1 MNIKVLPVPAFPLT
15 KTLCP
20 HITRSTT
27 LLCSSFKVCP
37 VMFYTENVKKTT
49 WSLLF
54 SLLNSWSTHEEICT
68 LRQSLRQSCPHDVK
82 SERFFTFS
90 EIFVHSRLLSIVYDS
105 PRKLCEWEIPNTFRK
120 SCLCNPGH
128 TSGHREFE
136 LPSWNSRQITKIE
149 DSNLQVIL
157 EIDTVFIYSKKN
169 QYFLSYKVKYEQKL
183 ICHVTRVSY
192 LVTD

>member
-1 MNIKVLPVPAFPLT
+1 MPYFNAEHSVWILKAFPVPAFPLT

-37 VMFYTENVKKTT
+37 VMFYTENVKKIT

-54 SLLNSWSTHEEICT
+54 SLLNSSTYEEICT

-120 SCLCNPGH
+120 SCHATWGTHVDIATL
-128 TSGHREFE
+128 SFLAE
-136 LPSWNSRQITKIE
+136 
-149 DSNLQVIL
+149 IL
-157 EIDTVFIYSKKN
+157 
-169 QYFLSYKVKYEQKL
+169 VK
-183 ICHVTRVSY
+183 
-192 LVTD
+192 